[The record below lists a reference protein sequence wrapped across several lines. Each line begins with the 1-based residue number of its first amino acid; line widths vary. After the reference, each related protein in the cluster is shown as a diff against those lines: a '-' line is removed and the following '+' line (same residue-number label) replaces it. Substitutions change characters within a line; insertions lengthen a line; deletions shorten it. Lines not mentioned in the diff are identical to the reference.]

1 MSISCQFDMPDYS
14 TTQGGHMVLLSHSVG
29 DELPP
34 CPVCGNNETVTWNYF
49 NDDNGDFYHE
59 CHECD
64 NLFRTNGRVETH

>member
-1 MSISCQFDMPDYS
+1 
-14 TTQGGHMVLLSHSVG
+14 MVLLSHSVG

-34 CPVCGNNETVTWNYF
+34 CPVCGNNQTVTWNWF

-64 NLFRTNGRVETH
+64 SLFRTDGRVETH